1 MDLII
6 PDWPA
11 PANVRAV
18 FTTRIGGCSTGVY
31 QGLNLGMH
39 VQDNPEFVET
49 NRAKLTDKL
58 ELTHSPIWLNQ
69 VHGTSV
75 YAAYAE
81 TNEIPTAD
89 AAVTTQQALPLTVMT
104 ADCLPVLF
112 CDRTGTV
119 VATAHAGWR
128 GLCQGVIESTLE
140 SMQVPVDD
148 ILVWL
153 GPAIGPQAF
162 EVGEDVRSAFLAQN
176 SEAEAAFLPTATD
189 GKYFADIYGLAKLR
203 LQAKGVHQIY
213 GGQFCTF
220 SDEQRFY
227 SYRRSG
233 QTGRMAG
240 LIWLSNKS

>member
-39 VQDNPEFVET
+39 VQDNPEFVEK
-49 NRAKLTDKL
+49 NRAELTGKL
-58 ELTHSPIWLNQ
+58 ELTQSPIWLNQ

-75 YAAYAE
+75 YDAHAE
-81 TNEIPTAD
+81 TGEIPTAD

-128 GLCQGVIESTLE
+128 GLCQGVIENTLE
-140 SMQVPVDD
+140 SMQVPADD

-162 EVGEDVRSAFLAQN
+162 EVGEDVRSAFLEQN
-176 SEAEAAFLPTATD
+176 TEADAAFLPTATD
-189 GKYFADIYGLAKLR
+189 GKYFADIYTLAKIR
-203 LQAKGVHQIY
+203 LHAKGVHQIY

>member
-11 PANVRAV
+11 PANVRSV

-39 VQDNPEFVET
+39 VQDNPEFVEK
-49 NRAKLTDKL
+49 NRAELTDEL
-58 ELTHSPIWLNQ
+58 ELTQSPIWLNQ

-75 YAAYAE
+75 YNAQSV
-81 TNEIPTAD
+81 TDEIPTAD
-89 AAVTTQQALPLTVMT
+89 AAVTTQQAFPLTVMT
-104 ADCLPVLF
+104 ADCLPVLL

-128 GLCQGVIESTLE
+128 GLCQGVIENTLE
-140 SMQVPVDD
+140 SMLVPADD

-176 SEAEAAFLPTATD
+176 VEAEAAFLPTATD
-189 GKYFADIYGLAKLR
+189 GKYFADIYTLAKIR
-203 LQAKGVHQIY
+203 LHAKGVHQIY